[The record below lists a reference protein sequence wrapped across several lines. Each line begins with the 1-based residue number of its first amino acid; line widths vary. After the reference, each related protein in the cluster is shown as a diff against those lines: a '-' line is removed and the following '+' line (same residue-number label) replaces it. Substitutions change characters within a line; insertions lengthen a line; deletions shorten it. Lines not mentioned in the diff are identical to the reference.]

1 MFNKNRNKFYLI
13 FFLQFIIITCFA
25 SSSKSKISF
34 FDSLNVP
41 DNVPFFDENGEKC
54 FLDQI
59 ENKTILLVFWATWCA
74 PCVKEMPDLD
84 ILQKDFRKLPFEI
97 IAVSQ
102 DFQGVKVVQEFFKTQ
117 EIRHLKIYHDYHN
130 QLFKAFSVVGLPTS
144 FLINQDGKVVVRFS
158 GNINWYD
165 GETRSMLLS
174 HIPGNPSEPKNSY
187 KAESMN
193 QQIKSIRQK
202 EQPPIDVNQKSE
214 PNQQDQKK

>member
-1 MFNKNRNKFYLI
+1 MFNKNCNKFYLI
-13 FFLQFIIITCFA
+13 FLMQFVIITCFA
-25 SSSKSKISF
+25 SSTKSKISF

-41 DNVPFFDENGEKC
+41 DNVPFFDVNGEKC

-59 ENKTILLVFWATWCA
+59 ENKTILLVFWATWCS

-84 ILQKDFRKLPFEI
+84 MLQKDFRKLPFEI

-102 DFQGVKVVQEFFKTQ
+102 DFQGIKVVQEFFKAQ

-144 FLINQDGKVVVRFS
+144 FLINQNGKIVARFT
-158 GNINWYD
+158 GDINWYD
-165 GETRSMLLS
+165 SEMRNILLS
-174 HIPGNPSEPKNSY
+174 HIPGNPPEPKNSY

-193 QQIKSIRQK
+193 QQIKSIKQK
-202 EQPPIDVNQKSE
+202 EQPLKDAKPEVKPEDKANK
-214 PNQQDQKK
+214 